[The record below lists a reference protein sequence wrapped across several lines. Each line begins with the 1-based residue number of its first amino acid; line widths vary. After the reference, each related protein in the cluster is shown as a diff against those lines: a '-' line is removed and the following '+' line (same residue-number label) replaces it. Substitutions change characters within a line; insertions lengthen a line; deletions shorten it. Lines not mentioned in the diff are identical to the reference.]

1 MRWEKKKI
9 DGAKS
14 TITRFTRTEGS
25 SVQSSNQASAEKTIG
40 VSSSIQSLRQLLQQI
55 GHIPKEKLNEALL
68 ESQKTGKFVGE
79 ILEEKGLISND
90 AILSLLI
97 KQCKTPLVSLLSYS
111 IDREILKIIPH
122 EICDKYKILPIDKLG
137 NTITLAM
144 VNPMDIEA
152 IEVAKQ
158 YCGGYQIR
166 PILCSYKEFDRV
178 KKRYIP
184 SPKQEYNQEY
194 KTDVSDQQIL
204 TDKPATSTLPP
215 PQEETK
221 EEPIPE
227 AILIDMNSDTLDL
240 EIQEQLEKENALI
253 HTVFTE
259 PISENTTLKTLEKSK
274 DDLSIQDL
282 ATSMITSLQGSYE
295 LLIRKIKLFNGL
307 TTEEIANIFAHCK
320 QIQLSEGEILFKKG
334 DIGKNLYV
342 LISGEIEIFDE
353 DKHISFLSPGEMLG
367 EMAVITQGKR
377 SASARAV
384 EDSVLLDLNLNVI
397 YRFIPSIVVIKLL
410 TNIIFTL
417 SDRLTS
423 ITSKF
428 QQSP

>member
-1 MRWEKKKI
+1 MRWEKKRI
-9 DGAKS
+9 DENKS
-14 TITRFTRTEGS
+14 TITRFTKTDGS
-25 SVQSSNQASAEKTIG
+25 TIHSSNQASIEKTPG
-40 VSSSIQSLRQLLQQI
+40 NASNIQSLRQLLQQI
-55 GHIPKEKLNEALL
+55 GHIPKEKLNEALI
-68 ESQKTGKFVGE
+68 ESQKTGKFIGE
-79 ILEEKGLISND
+79 ILEEKGLVSND
-90 AILSLLI
+90 TILSLLI

-152 IEVAKQ
+152 IEIAKQ
-158 YCGGYQIR
+158 YCGNYQIR

-184 SPKQEYNQEY
+184 STKQEDKTVVSKQETY
-194 KTDVSDQQIL
+194 L
-204 TDKPATSTLPP
+204 NKPITSTPP
-215 PQEETK
+215 LSQEEVK
-221 EEPIPE
+221 EESIPE
-227 AILIDMNSDTLDL
+227 AIEIDVENFEPETEENL
-240 EIQEQLEKENALI
+240 QKENALI

-259 PISENTTLKTLEKSK
+259 PISENTTLKILENNKGE
-274 DDLSIQDL
+274 LSIQDL
-282 ATSMITSLQGSYE
+282 ATSMISSLQGSYE
-295 LLIRKIKLFNGL
+295 LLIRKIKLFHGL

-320 QIQLSEGEILFKKG
+320 QIQLNEGEILFNKG
-334 DIGKNLYV
+334 DIGKILYV

-353 DKHISFLSPGEMLG
+353 DRHICFLTPGEMLG
-367 EMAVITQGKR
+367 EMSVITQGKR

-417 SDRLTS
+417 SERLTS
-423 ITSKF
+423 ITSKI
-428 QQSP
+428 QQPS

>member
-9 DGAKS
+9 DGSKS
-14 TITRFTRTEGS
+14 TITRFTKTEGS
-25 SVQSSNQASAEKTIG
+25 TIQPSNQVSAGKATGDSSN
-40 VSSSIQSLRQLLQQI
+40 IQSLKQLLQQI
-55 GHIPKEKLNEALL
+55 GHIPKEKLNEAII
-68 ESQKTGKFVGE
+68 ESQKTGKFIGE
-79 ILEEKGLISND
+79 ILEEKGLVSND
-90 AILSLLI
+90 TVLSLLI

-152 IEVAKQ
+152 IEIAKQ
-158 YCGGYQIR
+158 YCGNHQIR

-178 KKRYIP
+178 KKRYIS
-184 SPKQEYNQEY
+184 SPTQEG
-194 KTDVSDQQIL
+194 KTIVSEQQIL
-204 TDKPATSTLPP
+204 TDKLTTSTPHP
-215 PQEETK
+215 PQEESK

-227 AILIDMNSDTLDL
+227 AIVIDIDSDSLPP
-240 EIQEQLEKENALI
+240 EIEEQLQKENALI

-259 PISENTTLKTLEKSK
+259 PISENTTLKTLEKNK

-282 ATSMITSLQGSYE
+282 ATSMISSLQGSYE

-307 TTEEIANIFAHCK
+307 TTEEIANLFAHCK
-320 QIQLSEGEILFKKG
+320 QIQLNEGEILFKKG

-353 DKHISFLSPGEMLG
+353 EKHICFLSPGEMLG
-367 EMAVITQGKR
+367 EMAVITQSKR

-384 EDSVLLDLNLNVI
+384 EDSVLLDLNLNII
-397 YRFIPSIVVIKLL
+397 YRFIPSIVAIKLL

-417 SDRLTS
+417 SERLTS
-423 ITSKF
+423 ITSRL
-428 QQSP
+428 QQPS